1 MTAEPTAFL
10 YPFIEA
16 DEHDEASLLTELARS
31 AREKAAAS
39 ATLRAATLD
48 RAASE
53 IRAAAAAVAERVR
66 RGGRLFV
73 FGNGGSATDADAVA
87 ALFRDPPWGARV
99 PAFSL
104 VENAAVLTALANDVG
119 FDVVFA
125 RQLGALAGPNDVT
138 VGISTSGGSV
148 NVLAAFAEARRRGLL
163 TIGVC
168 GYEGGAMAASEDV
181 DTCIVVGSD
190 SVHRIQE
197 AQDAVL
203 RHLWEGVQSELGHEA
218 P

>member
-1 MTAEPTAFL
+1 VTAEPTAFL

-16 DEHDEASLLTELARS
+16 DEHDEASLLAELARS
-31 AREKAAAS
+31 ARDKAAAS

-48 RAASE
+48 RAASD

-66 RGGRLFV
+66 RGGRLFA

-87 ALFRDPPWGARV
+87 ALFRDPPWGSRV

-104 VENAAVLTALANDVG
+104 VENTAVLTALANDVG

-125 RQLGALAGPNDVT
+125 RQLGALAGPSDVA

-168 GYEGGAMAASEDV
+168 GYEGGAMATSEDV

-203 RHLWEGVQSELGHEA
+203 RHLWEDVQSELGQEA